1 MTQPDTTAIAPVTL
15 RGVAAELWAFVRRP
29 ALPAD
34 GGERGLTRAN
44 ILGVVWLYAIT
55 ALAALVILG
64 IIGPLMAIDGAPE
77 PTELLKLLNMP
88 LNHVL
93 LLIVV
98 AAPLG
103 EEIIF
108 RSWISGIVHRPPKW
122 YRALFPMIYFA
133 QAIGFG
139 AIHMFNYDGGSGGP
153 ALLTLL
159 FVLPQLIAGLIWGYA
174 RVRYGWWANIALH
187 MAHNAGILALTLI
200 PMAVSG
206 NLPSV

>member
-34 GGERGLTRAN
+34 GGQRGLTRAN

-55 ALAALVILG
+55 ALAALLVLG
-64 IIGPLMAIDGAPE
+64 IIGPLMTLDDAPE

-88 LNHVL
+88 IGHVL

-108 RSWISGIVHRPPKW
+108 RSWITGIMRQPPRW
-122 YRALFPMIYFA
+122 YRALFPLVYFA
-133 QAIGFG
+133 QAIGFA
-139 AIHMFNYDGGSGGP
+139 AIHIFNYPGG
-153 ALLTLL
+153 LTLFTL
-159 FVLPQLIAGLIWGYA
+159 VFVLPQLIAGLIWGYA
-174 RVRYGWWANIALH
+174 RVRYGWWANITLH
-187 MAHNAGILALTLI
+187 MAHNAGISALTFI
-200 PMAVSG
+200 PMAMGG